1 MFSKAC
7 EYAIRA
13 TIYIAMQSGNGQ
25 RSGLKDISKKI
36 NSPEAFTA
44 KILQQLA
51 KNNTIVSI
59 KGPNGGFEIEPKR
72 LHTIKLAEIVEAIDG
87 DSVYKGCG
95 LGLKNCSETHPCPVH
110 NKFKAIR
117 EDLRK
122 MLANTNVY
130 ELSMSMEDGLTFL
143 IR

>member
-7 EYAIRA
+7 EYGIRA
-13 TIYIAMQSGNGQ
+13 TIYIAMHSGNGQ
-25 RSGLKDISKKI
+25 RSGLKDIAKKI

-51 KNNTIVSI
+51 KNNIIISI
-59 KGPNGGFEIEPKR
+59 KGPNGGFEIDQKR
-72 LHTIKLAEIVEAIDG
+72 LHTLKLAEIVEAIDG
-87 DSVYKGCG
+87 DSIYKGCG

-110 NKFKAIR
+110 YKFKAIR

-130 ELSMSMEDGLTFL
+130 ELSLSMEDGLTFL